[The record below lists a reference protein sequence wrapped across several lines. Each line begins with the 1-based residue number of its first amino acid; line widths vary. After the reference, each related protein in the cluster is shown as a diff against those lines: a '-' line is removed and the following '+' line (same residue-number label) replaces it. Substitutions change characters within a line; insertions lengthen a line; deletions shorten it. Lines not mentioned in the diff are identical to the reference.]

1 MLDHNIFIFDY
12 EFNYDILEMYWD
24 IHEQNL
30 RGYTD
35 PRIEGDLDQWK
46 IARLEMFDYAQEI
59 CNTFKIK
66 NGKPRFYMLEA
77 NTSLPMHVDYHT
89 TCSLNIALSE
99 GNAPVKFKDKSYSY
113 RTAILNT
120 SNLHGVD
127 NGPVDRRLFKISIFD
142 QTYEEVVDNFVSSM
156 L

>member
-1 MLDHNIFIFDY
+1 
-12 EFNYDILEMYWD
+12 
-24 IHEQNL
+24 
-30 RGYTD
+30 
-35 PRIEGDLDQWK
+35 
-46 IARLEMFDYAQEI
+46 
-59 CNTFKIK
+59 
-66 NGKPRFYMLEA
+66 
-77 NTSLPMHVDYHT
+77 MHVDYHT
-89 TCSLNIALSE
+89 TCSLNIARQ
-99 GNAPVKFKDKSYSY
+99 GNAGEVTKSYSY